1 MSETVPSTCLE
12 SSAPPRMRWLMLGL
26 LFAISVVTYIDRV
39 NISVTAR
46 QMMPALGLTDQQMGF
61 VFSAFVIGYALFQV
75 PGGWFADRWGI
86 RIVLTIA
93 LLWWSCFTA
102 LTAMAPASDLAGPL
116 GIVGVLALVR
126 FLLGI
131 GEATALPTFNR
142 AVADWLPAHERGLG
156 IGIAIGGIGIGSAI
170 TPPVTAWIM
179 VNYGWQTAFFASA
192 SLGIGLAV
200 IWWIVARDR
209 PSDHPWVMRRE
220 TGAPAEHAVTRPPS
234 IPWAAL
240 RRTPTVWWLVLS
252 YGCLGYVAY
261 VYMSWFY
268 LYLVNVRGFDVLRG
282 GFFASAPFLAIL
294 VSCPLGG
301 WVTDRLALRR
311 GVTQG
316 RKAVGMT
323 GMVLAAATIALGA
336 LMESPYLAIASLSI
350 GAGWL
355 YFTVGAYWSSMSD
368 LSTSH
373 AGSLSGLMNMGANIG
388 GAVSPT
394 LTPWIA
400 EHWGWPVSLGV
411 AALIALIGGILWL
424 NIDPGKGL
432 ASKD

>member
-400 EHWGWPVSLGV
+400 EHWGWPVSLSV
-411 AALIALIGGILWL
+411 AAIIALIGGVLWL
-424 NIDPGKGL
+424 KIDPGRGL
-432 ASKD
+432 VE